1 MADPTVPNYPI
12 DTAIYLSLDRSGS
25 MESCRDLITEGVN
38 NFITRMQ
45 DDASAKGAQ
54 FLLTQWDSQGF
65 DIIRRGALADV
76 KVLGPREFTPRA
88 LTPLLDATGFAAD
101 QLALANARRNVLVIA
116 TDGQENASKKWKLP
130 QLKDHLKHLQ
140 SPEGGR
146 WIIIY
151 LAAHVDAWEQ
161 AEGMGIPK
169 ERAMNFKAGHGSRPA
184 SGMFSRWR
192 SPQKTNP
199 FSLALLAAGGLA
211 AGYLLLR
218 PDQADA
224 SLTPLGF
231 TDADRASSMGVDG
244 ITTTWQQAVKEDIVS
259 WDEPFKG
266 ILDLPPDLA
275 ALEAT
280 LPKDF
285 DPAKGSLNEDN
296 EQPGQPEGDV
306 LDEDD
311 YEGTWD
317 PDEDDDDDDDRVE
330 PTGSEPV
337 EVSPQGT
344 ALASKDADADADVP
358 TQPSSYHGATSGRW
372 SSNTPN
378 FEETPRY
385 TPASHTHTPASD
397 DTTTKHH
404 SYDSGSSGSSS
415 DSSSSSS
422 SDGGSGGGSD

>member
-12 DTAIYLSLDRSGS
+12 ETAIYLSLDRSGS

-45 DDASAKGAQ
+45 GDASATGAHII
-54 FLLTQWDSQGF
+54 LTQWDSQGF
-65 DIIRRGALADV
+65 DIIRRGLLADV
-76 KVLGPREFTPRA
+76 KVLGPKEFTPRA
-88 LTPLLDATGFAAD
+88 LTPLLDATGFATE
-101 QLALANARRNVLVIA
+101 QLKLARARRNVLVIA

-130 QLKDHLKHLQ
+130 QLRDYLKHLQ
-140 SPEGGR
+140 SPAGGR

-151 LAAHVDAWEQ
+151 LGAHVDAWEQ

-169 ERAMNFKAGHGSRPA
+169 EHAMNFRAAHSSQPA
-184 SGMFSRWR
+184 RGIFSRWR
-192 SPQKTNP
+192 TPTKTNP
-199 FSLALLAAGGLA
+199 FSLALMAAGGLA

-231 TDADRASSMGVDG
+231 TDADRNASMGVDG
-244 ITTTWQQAVKEDIVS
+244 VNTTWQQAVKEDILS

-296 EQPGQPEGDV
+296 EQPGQPDGDV

-311 YEGTWD
+311 YDGTWD
-317 PDEDDDDDDDRVE
+317 PEDDTDDDDVE

-337 EVSPQGT
+337 EVSPSGT
-344 ALASKDADADADVP
+344 AYASKDVDADEP
-358 TQPSSYHGATSGRW
+358 TTQPSTYHGATSGRW
-372 SSNTPN
+372 SSDRPN
-378 FEETPRY
+378 FEETPRTY
-385 TPASHTHTPASD
+385 TPTETKTTYV
-397 DTTTKHH
+397 DTGST
-404 SYDSGSSGSSS
+404 DSGSSSGS
-415 DSSSSSS
+415 DS
-422 SDGGSGGGSD
+422 GGGGGGGSD